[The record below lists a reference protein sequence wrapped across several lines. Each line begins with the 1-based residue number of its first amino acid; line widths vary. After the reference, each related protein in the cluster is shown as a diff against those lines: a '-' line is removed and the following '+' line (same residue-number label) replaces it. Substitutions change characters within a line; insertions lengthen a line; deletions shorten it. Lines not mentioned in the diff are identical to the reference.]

1 MELTT
6 VWFILIAVLWT
17 GYLVLEGFD
26 FGVGMLL
33 APLSRDDTER
43 RTLLATIGPVWDGNE
58 VWLLV
63 AGGATF
69 AAFPEWYASMFSGF
83 YLALLLVLVALILRA
98 VAFEFRGKVD
108 DPVWR
113 ARWDRCIAVGSWVP
127 SLIWGVAFA
136 NLVQGVPMDA
146 EHRFTGT
153 LLTLLNPY
161 ALLGGLALLTVFL
174 AHGASFL
181 ALRTLGQVRERAARA
196 GDVLTPVALLVA
208 GSWAVLTQLL
218 HGRTWTWAAVA
229 VAAGALAGAVVAG
242 RRRAEG
248 RAFAATAVA
257 IVAVVVLVFGS
268 LFPDVMPASTDPA
281 HGLTVTNAS
290 SGHYTLVVMTWVA
303 AVLTPLVLLYQGWT
317 YWVFRRRIGV
327 HHVPASTGLP
337 AARAT
342 SGR

>member
-1 MELTT
+1 MDLTT
-6 VWFILIAVLWT
+6 VWFVLIAVLWT

-83 YLALLLVLVALILRA
+83 HLALLLVLVALVLRA

-108 DPVWR
+108 DVRWR

-127 SLIWGVAFA
+127 SLLWGVAFA
-136 NLVQGVPMDA
+136 NLVRGVPMDA
-146 EHRFTGT
+146 DHRFTGT

-174 AHGASFL
+174 AHGAAFL
-181 ALRTLGQVRERAARA
+181 ALRTLGEVRERAARA
-196 GDVLTPVALLVA
+196 AGVLAPVALVVA
-208 GSWAVLTQLL
+208 GTWAVLTQVRY
-218 HGRTWTWAAVA
+218 GATWTWGAVA
-229 VAAGALAGAVVAG
+229 PAAGSLVVAVLAG
-242 RRRAEG
+242 RRRREG
-248 RAFAATAVA
+248 TAFAATAVA

-268 LFPDVMPASTDPA
+268 LFPDVMPSSTSPLNS
-281 HGLTVTNAS
+281 LTVQNAAS
-290 SGHYTLVVMTWVA
+290 SHYTLVVMTWVA
-303 AVLTPLVLLYQGWT
+303 AVLTPLVLLHQGWT

-327 HHVPASTGLP
+327 HHVPAPAP
-337 AARAT
+337 AAAT
-342 SGR
+342 R